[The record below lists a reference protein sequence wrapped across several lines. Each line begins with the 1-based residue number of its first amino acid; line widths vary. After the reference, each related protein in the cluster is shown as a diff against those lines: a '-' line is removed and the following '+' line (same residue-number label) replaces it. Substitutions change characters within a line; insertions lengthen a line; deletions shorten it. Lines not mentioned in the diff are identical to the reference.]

1 MTAGAKFMK
10 PENGRKSVFD
20 RIVDVFAAMGCLLI
34 AGTMFL
40 VCLDVIW
47 NLVCG
52 RSLTWSTE
60 IVEYSMLWM
69 TFLGSAWVL
78 RNNAHIRMDM
88 VTDRIS
94 PHSRHLLAAITS
106 YLGAVICLLLTYFGA
121 RVTLHAFQTG
131 YRLMTYLEIPSAY
144 INLIIPL
151 GFLMICLEFIVRGNH
166 SIRSYRA

>member
-1 MTAGAKFMK
+1 MKSENSQKTAL
-10 PENGRKSVFD
+10 D
-20 RIVDVFAAMGCLLI
+20 RIVEIFAAMGCLLI
-34 AGTMFL
+34 ALTMFL

-47 NLVCG
+47 NLACG
-52 RSLTWSTE
+52 RSLTWVTE
-60 IVEYSMLWM
+60 IVEYSMLWL

-94 PHSRHLLAAITS
+94 PRNRHLLAAITS
-106 YLGAVICLLLTYFGA
+106 YVGAVICLLLTYFGA

-144 INLIIPL
+144 INFIIPL

-166 SIRSYRA
+166 SIRAYKA